1 MNKSIHDLNEQNV
14 LLFLLDCITD
24 KEIIDTNYSQKELFD
39 IYKQYV
45 RQELKEFGIDFDLS
59 SKKLDPEMTFFMC
72 DENDR
77 VPFSISDIDI
87 LLQTKINP
95 FNNKNISPQG
105 QEILKII
112 KKIYT
117 KYSFEKW
124 GGLLAELVNIEGTL
138 SEDQADNIEKLKQ
151 KIIEI
156 ENANT
161 VEEVCK
167 LVGYFEKNKEKLHYL
182 NSPVLDDLY
191 NYCYEEKDNKIVKT
205 DVAIKILIEKGL
217 NISLSTL
224 IQQYQYYIV
233 KYLLQIHTYE
243 NEEIVKALEET
254 VFLKSL
260 KMFEIIL
267 ENIQVTEGILNS
279 IIVIEDTVPPLEF
292 VKVLVEKY
300 GADIHIEDEEPLKAA
315 SNNGFSDI
323 VKYLIKKGADINTDG
338 GFALG
343 AAANHG
349 DYELAKWL
357 LEHGA
362 HANIANADG
371 TTPLM
376 MMFLPFRN
384 ALADTRIIELLI
396 RYGVNIRAED
406 DYALK
411 YACLFGEYESV
422 QILLRNG
429 ANVHAENEQ
438 PLFYAA
444 TKGYENIVRLLL
456 SRGARADADIIRQAK
471 TDKIRNIIRQHILR
485 PPPIRDVHNTP
496 PVQGIPMRPI
506 RDMRPEAL
514 FLNNEL

>member
-1 MNKSIHDLNEQNV
+1 
-14 LLFLLDCITD
+14 
-24 KEIIDTNYSQKELFD
+24 
-39 IYKQYV
+39 
-45 RQELKEFGIDFDLS
+45 
-59 SKKLDPEMTFFMC
+59 
-72 DENDR
+72 
-77 VPFSISDIDI
+77 
-87 LLQTKINP
+87 
-95 FNNKNISPQG
+95 
-105 QEILKII
+105 
-112 KKIYT
+112 
-117 KYSFEKW
+117 
-124 GGLLAELVNIEGTL
+124 
-138 SEDQADNIEKLKQ
+138 
-151 KIIEI
+151 
-156 ENANT
+156 
-161 VEEVCK
+161 
-167 LVGYFEKNKEKLHYL
+167 
-182 NSPVLDDLY
+182 
-191 NYCYEEKDNKIVKT
+191 
-205 DVAIKILIEKGL
+205 
-217 NISLSTL
+217 
-224 IQQYQYYIV
+224 
-233 KYLLQIHTYE
+233 
-243 NEEIVKALEET
+243 
-254 VFLKSL
+254 
-260 KMFEIIL
+260 
-267 ENIQVTEGILNS
+267 
-279 IIVIEDTVPPLEF
+279 
-292 VKVLVEKY
+292 
-300 GADIHIEDEEPLKAA
+300 
-315 SNNGFSDI
+315 
-323 VKYLIKKGADINTDG
+323 
-338 GFALG
+338 LG